1 MVREVKQKQ
10 HRPEREFGQNGRVDD
25 WLSLGVSSFELGEAG
40 LLAHDSLGRLA
51 GG

>member
-1 MVREVKQKQ
+1 MREVEQKQ
-10 HRPEREFGQNGRVDD
+10 QGPEREDGQNGRVAD